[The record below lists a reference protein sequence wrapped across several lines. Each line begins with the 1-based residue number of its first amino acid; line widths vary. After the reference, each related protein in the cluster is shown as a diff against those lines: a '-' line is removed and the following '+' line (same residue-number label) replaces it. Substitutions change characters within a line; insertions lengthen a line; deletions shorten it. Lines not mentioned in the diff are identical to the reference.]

1 MTIKYHNTFK
11 IPVHLVTYFE
21 YGEIND
27 QTADELQQ
35 ADDFMAQ
42 FDGPVIFDWNN
53 ARNEENTSG
62 IDIDPDYDEYIN
74 EPYFSSTNDIDN
86 SGNDVIDCAIYINE
100 NKTTTKGNQR

>member
-1 MTIKYHNTFK
+1 MTVKYHNTYK
-11 IPVHLVTYFE
+11 IPAHLVTYLE

-27 QTADELQQ
+27 ETDNEIQLAH
-35 ADDFMAQ
+35 DFMAQ

-86 SGNDVIDCAIYINE
+86 LGNDVIDCAIYINE
-100 NKTTTKGNQR
+100 NTTLSVAP